1 MWTPLFEKLRG
12 EFVDIIEWLDDSRD
26 TMVWRF
32 PRHNNEIKMGARL
45 VVRESQTAVF
55 VNEGQL
61 ADVFGPGT
69 YTLETQ
75 NMPILS
81 TLKGWKHGFN
91 SPFKAEVYFVTS
103 RQFTDFKWGTKN
115 PVMVRDPEFGPVRI
129 RAFGMYSVRAVDP
142 AKVLR
147 EAAGTDSQF
156 RTEEIDSWL
165 REKVVAAFAPAIAS
179 AGIPILDMAVH
190 QDQIGERL
198 RGKVAEQ
205 LADLGFDVP
214 SFTISNISM
223 PKEVEEA
230 LDKRTSMGMVG
241 DLGAYTQYQAAN
253 ALEESAQHGGGASEG
268 LGLGAGMAMGNQMAN
283 SMNQQ
288 QQQQAQQPAAAPP
301 PLPDAAEWYLGIG
314 GQQAGPFDLAALRQK
329 AGTGEL
335 TRETLAWKAGQ
346 DAWKPAGEI
355 PDLASLFASMP
366 PPLPPQ

>member
-1 MWTPLFEKLRG
+1 MFSKLRG

-32 PRHNNEIKMGARL
+32 PRYNNEIKMGARL

-55 VNEGQL
+55 INEGQL

-75 NMPILS
+75 NLPILS
-81 TLKGWKHGFN
+81 TLKGWRHGFN

-115 PVMVRDPEFGPVRI
+115 PVLVRDPEFGPVRI
-129 RAFGMYSVRAVDP
+129 RAFGAYSVRVIDP
-142 AKVLR
+142 ATLLR
-147 EAAGTDSQF
+147 EAAGTDALF
-156 RTEEIDSWL
+156 RTEEIETWL
-165 REKVVAAFAPAIAS
+165 REKVAGAFAPAIAS
-179 AGIPILDMAVH
+179 AGVPVLDMAIH
-190 QDQIGERL
+190 QDRLGEQL

-205 LADLGFDVP
+205 LTALGLDVP

-223 PKEVEEA
+223 PKEVEA
-230 LDKRTSMGMVG
+230 AIDKRTSMGVVG
-241 DLGAYTQYQAAN
+241 DLGSYTQFQAAN
-253 ALEESAQHGGGASEG
+253 ALEESAKHGGGASEG

-283 SMNQQ
+283 QMNQRQ
-288 QQQQAQQPAAAPP
+288 QQPQQQPAAAPP
-301 PLPDAAEWYLGIG
+301 PLPNQAEWYLGIG
-314 GQQAGPFDLAALRQK
+314 GRQAGPFDQAALRRQ
-329 AGTGEL
+329 AASGEL

-346 DAWKPAGEI
+346 DSWKPAGEI
-355 PDLASLFASMP
+355 PELASLFSSMP